1 MIDHR
6 RHPKNLTR
14 LIAHKCNIFIMI
26 VLITF
31 QNRYQDLHC
40 QLLCQILMRLKIC
53 RFQNL
58 RIIIKHLAVIQ
69 IIIDL
74 HVLVRILSEKLQQIH
89 QLLALSISKGDCCSI
104 IIIFSCLRLIPLT
117 KSQPILRYWH
127 KIRVDHP
134 RPEHFRIS
142 KQRCG

>member
-14 LIAHKCNIFIMI
+14 LIAHKYNIFIMI

-74 HVLVRILSEKLQQIH
+74 HVLVRILSEKLLQYGFILFSYCCTISTNSGSNSSSIHLVPQFHITSKFIILFINKPTVSHQHYVQQV
-89 QLLALSISKGDCCSI
+89 LK
-104 IIIFSCLRLIPLT
+104 
-117 KSQPILRYWH
+117 Y
-127 KIRVDHP
+127 
-134 RPEHFRIS
+134 
-142 KQRCG
+142 